1 MPYSRGQTPRRLQT
15 AIIVFL
21 LLYVGAHFTLSR
33 LSLSILRREGQDP
46 LIDAFYYLPCNWL
59 TMGESDTLQIVNLV
73 LVYFFYPIWAVDFYL
88 LGGPDHMGYPMVEFS
103 S

>member
-1 MPYSRGQTPRRLQT
+1 MPYSRGKTQQRLQT

-21 LLYVGAHFTLSR
+21 MLYIGAHFTLSR
-33 LSLSILRREGQDP
+33 LSLSILRRECQDP
-46 LIDAFYYLPCNWL
+46 LTNGFYYLPCGSL
-59 TMGESDTLQIVNLV
+59 TIGKSDTLQIVNLV